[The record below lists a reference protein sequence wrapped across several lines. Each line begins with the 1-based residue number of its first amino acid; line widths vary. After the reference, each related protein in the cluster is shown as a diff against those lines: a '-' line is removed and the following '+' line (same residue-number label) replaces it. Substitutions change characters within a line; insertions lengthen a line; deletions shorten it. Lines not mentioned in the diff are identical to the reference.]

1 MTHRI
6 VVNVQTGETT
16 QVDLTAEEIAQ
27 AQATHA
33 AWVIAETQ
41 RQLTPTLEQTI
52 QTQADTITALT
63 ARILA
68 LETT

>member
-27 AQATHA
+27 AQVTHA
-33 AWVIAETQ
+33 EWVTAEAQ
-41 RQLTPTLEQTI
+41 RQVTPTLDQIIES
-52 QTQADTITALT
+52 QAATITALT
-63 ARILA
+63 ARIVA
-68 LETT
+68 LETV